1 MENDNQPVG
10 LVDRFLRLFGD
21 VRAGEGA
28 AVLLM
33 LFNLLLMLVA
43 YYIIKVVR
51 EPLILNTPNGPEL
64 KAYGA
69 AGQALTLMLYLPVYG
84 WFSSRV
90 SRMKLVVGIT
100 LFFVVC
106 IQFFFIGVRWNLPY
120 IGFAFFIWVG
130 IFSLSIIAQFWSLAN
145 DVYSQEVGERLFPVI
160 AIGATLGSPV
170 GSKLAGVLIEFGF
183 SLGTLMQ
190 ISAGLLLVSL
200 VVYSFFNTFQERQ
213 AGHPVQAEEKL
224 KKGSGFSLV
233 FRNPY
238 ILLIA
243 VLLLVLNL
251 VNTTGEYILSTR
263 VVEAADHAI
272 AANAEIKKGAFI
284 GGFYADFFFWVNII
298 TFTVQAFVVS
308 RIVKLTGIAGI
319 ILLLPLVSLGAYS
332 FAAAGV
338 AFAVFRWLK
347 TAENS
352 TDYSVMNTGR
362 AMLWLPTTR
371 EEKYQ
376 GKQTV
381 DTFFVRFGDVLSA
394 GCVFV
399 GTTWLQLSAS
409 GFAVFNIG
417 VTLVWLGLAVALI
430 RYYKRLAAAAPA
442 AGEGNAVGA
451 EA

>member
-1 MENDNQPVG
+1 MENSNQKPG
-10 LVDRFLRLFGD
+10 ALDRFLKLFGD
-21 VRAGEGA
+21 VRSGEGA
-28 AVLLM
+28 AVILM
-33 LFNLLLMLVA
+33 LLNLMLILVS

-51 EPLILNTPNGPEL
+51 EPLILKTPGGPEL
-64 KAYGA
+64 KSYGS
-69 AGQALTLMLYLPVYG
+69 AGQALALMLYIPFYG

-90 SRMKLVVGIT
+90 SRMKLVVGVTI
-100 LFFVVC
+100 FFILC
-106 IQFFFIGVRWNLPY
+106 IQFFYFAVRLDLPY

-145 DVYSQEVGERLFPVI
+145 DVYSRSVGERLFPVI
-160 AIGATLGSPV
+160 AIGATLGSPI
-170 GSKLAGVLIEFGF
+170 GSKLAGALIKLDISF
-183 SLGTLMQ
+183 GTLMQ
-190 ISAGLLLVSL
+190 ISAGILLLSL
-200 VVYSFFNTFQERQ
+200 VLYVFINTFQQRQ
-213 AGHPVQAEEKL
+213 TGVVKTEEKL
-224 KKGSGFSLV
+224 KSGSGFPLV

-251 VNTTGEYILSTR
+251 VNTTGEYILSKK
-263 VVEAADHAI
+263 VVEAADLAI
-272 AANAEIKKGAFI
+272 AANPAVQKGAFI

-298 TFTVQAFVVS
+298 TFLVQAFLVS
-308 RIVKLTGIAGI
+308 RLVKLTGIGGV
-319 ILLLPLVSLGAYS
+319 ILLLPLIALGAY
-332 FAAAGV
+332 ALTAAGV
-338 AFAVFRWLK
+338 GFALFRWLK

-399 GTTWLQLSAS
+399 GTTWLQLSIS
-409 GFAVFNIG
+409 GFAVFNVG
-417 VTLVWLGLAVALI
+417 MTLVWIGLAFVLI
-430 RYYKRLAAAAPA
+430 RYYKRLAENAPSEDTRPAAA
-442 AGEGNAVGA
+442 

>member
-1 MENDNQPVG
+1 MEENEQPG
-10 LVDRFLRLFGD
+10 SFLDRFLRLFGD
-21 VRAGEGA
+21 VKAGEGA

-33 LFNLLLMLVA
+33 LFNLLLILVA

-69 AGQALTLMLYLPVYG
+69 AGQALTLMLYVPLYG
-84 WFSSRV
+84 WFSSTV

-100 LFFVVC
+100 LFFVAC
-106 IQFFFIGVRWNLPY
+106 IQLFFFGVRWDLPY

-145 DVYSQEVGERLFPVI
+145 DVYSKEVGERLFPVI
-160 AIGATLGSPV
+160 AIGATLGSPI
-170 GSKLAGVLIEFGF
+170 GSKLAGVLMEAGF
-183 SLGTLMQ
+183 SLGALMQ
-190 ISAGLLLVSL
+190 ISAGLLLLSL
-200 VVYSFFNTFQERQ
+200 LVYTSFNVFQERHTS
-213 AGHPVQAEEKL
+213 HPIQAEETL

-233 FRNPY
+233 FQNPY

-251 VNTTGEYILSTR
+251 VNTTGEFILSSR
-263 VVEAADHAI
+263 VVAAADQAI
-272 AANAEIKKGAFI
+272 AVNPEIKKGAFI

-298 TFTVQAFVVS
+298 TFLVQAFVVS

-338 AFAVFRWLK
+338 AFVVFRWLK

-399 GTTWLQLSAS
+399 GTTWLELSAS
-409 GFAVFNIG
+409 GFALFNIG
-417 VTLVWLGLAVALI
+417 VIIVWLGLAVALI
-430 RYYKRLAAAAPA
+430 RYYKRLAAEAPEACEGEAATA
-442 AGEGNAVGA
+442 KT
-451 EA
+451 